1 MKALLLVALVSVAG
15 TAVAQQP
22 QMKNGYVR
30 KDGVYVPPSLTT
42 KPNDTKLDN
51 YSTRG
56 NVNPMTGRAGTVDP
70 YAPPKPRQ
78 R

>member
-1 MKALLLVALVSVAG
+1 MKSVLLVAMLSVAG
-15 TAVAQQP
+15 LAVAQEA
-22 QMKNGYVR
+22 QMKNGYIR

-56 NVNPMTGRAGTVDP
+56 NVNPLSGKPGTVDP
-70 YAPPKPRQ
+70 YAQPKPRQ